1 MIGQINDFLSA
12 YPEIQAIVVISC
24 ISAIGIALGKI
35 KVAGV
40 SLGVTFVFFVG
51 ILAGHLGLEADAA
64 MLSYAES
71 FGLVIFVYALGL
83 QVGPGFFSSLRE
95 GGVRL
100 NVQSLLLIVAGTA
113 LALALIPLSGI
124 KLPDMVGALCGA
136 TTNTPALAAAQQTL
150 EQMGCGTSGAALS
163 CAVTYPLGVVGVILA
178 IVIARRLPVSK
189 RRAGED
195 NDAQTAKNR
204 TYIAELKIVNP
215 GVDGMRIVDIPSV
228 VNSHFVISR
237 LWRDGDVIIPIYDTR
252 LKLGDHVLVITTESD
267 RQPLVKLFGEQE
279 DKDWNRKN
287 IDWNKIDSHLI
298 SQRLV
303 VTRPEINGKKLGDLR
318 LRNHYGVNITRIYRA
333 GVQLLATSDLRLQM
347 GDKLTVVG
355 ERASVRNVES
365 VIGNAI
371 KSLKEPNLI
380 TIFIGIIIGLLFGI
394 IPISFPGMGNPI
406 RLGLAGGPIVA
417 GILIGAFGP
426 RIHMVTYT
434 TRSVNLMLRAFGL
447 AVYLACLGLDAGRHF
462 FETVVCANGLILLG
476 CGLLIT
482 FVPVLM
488 AILLL
493 TRYSRTGLG
502 TIYGMVCGCMANP
515 MALDYVNSTSKG
527 DKASVAYATVY
538 PLAMFARVIISQLLL
553 IMLL

>member
-1 MIGQINDFLSA
+1 
-12 YPEIQAIVVISC
+12 
-24 ISAIGIALGKI
+24 
-35 KVAGV
+35 
-40 SLGVTFVFFVG
+40 
-51 ILAGHLGLEADAA
+51 
-64 MLSYAES
+64 
-71 FGLVIFVYALGL
+71 
-83 QVGPGFFSSLRE
+83 
-95 GGVRL
+95 
-100 NVQSLLLIVAGTA
+100 
-113 LALALIPLSGI
+113 
-124 KLPDMVGALCGA
+124 
-136 TTNTPALAAAQQTL
+136 
-150 EQMGCGTSGAALS
+150 
-163 CAVTYPLGVVGVILA
+163 
-178 IVIARRLPVSK
+178 
-189 RRAGED
+189 
-195 NDAQTAKNR
+195 
-204 TYIAELKIVNP
+204 
-215 GVDGMRIVDIPSV
+215 MRIVDIPSV

-553 IMLL
+553 ILLL

>member
-150 EQMGCGTSGAALS
+150 EQMGRGTSGAALS
-163 CAVTYPLGVVGVILA
+163 CAVTYPLGVVGVILV

-462 FETVVCANGLILLG
+462 FETVVCVNGLILLG

-553 IMLL
+553 ILLL